1 MSHSRTLN
9 SLLTGASAAM
19 IALSSLAQLVVQ
31 QNGFFLNHAFSNQMW
46 LMVLATATATLLVM
60 SVLQGNLDELY
71 KEITSRAAKARED
84 ALTDSLTSL
93 GNRKFLIQA
102 IELRT
107 DQAVSR
113 PSAALLFIDLDHFK
127 RVNDTLGHASGDQLI
142 VEVAQRL
149 RRSAP
154 GATIGRLGGDEFAI
168 IVDETSIEE
177 LAKFCKDCVDS
188 LAGTYQIGDAEVFI
202 GVSIGAVMF
211 DQSLTATDLMRRA
224 DVAMY
229 KAKAN
234 RNGYK
239 IFDTEMIRS
248 IERRA
253 ALESRLRAD
262 LRSGQNL
269 GVLFLPQV
277 DRTGTMVGLELLVRW
292 NDSEYGPIP
301 PPEIISIAEDAG
313 LISDIG
319 LFLTKQACEAAL
331 ALPSQLICLNI
342 ATKQLLDDRFADQL
356 AALVESH
363 RLMPERFQLDIPE
376 VVLVK
381 RGEEIRPT
389 LEKFV
394 KAGFR
399 LAADDF
405 GTSTSSLNYLQNLG
419 ITAIKLDRSLLQDAV
434 GLGTIAVM
442 RAIVGLANSLH
453 LSVTC
458 EGISSQAEKSAALQA
473 GCDYLQGF
481 LFGRPVPLRDILHGG
496 LQATMSEFPAA
507 VGAGQ
512 RSPR

>member
-1 MSHSRTLN
+1 MTQSRTLN
-9 SLLTGASAAM
+9 TLLTGASAAM
-19 IALSSLAQLVVQ
+19 IALSSLAQVLVQ
-31 QNGFFLNHAFSNQMW
+31 QKGFFPDHPFSNQMW
-46 LMVLATATATLLVM
+46 LMILTTTTATLLVM
-60 SVLQGNLDELY
+60 SVLQGNLDEMY
-71 KEITSRAAKARED
+71 KEITKKAARARED

-93 GNRKFLIQA
+93 GNRKFLIKA
-102 IELRT
+102 IEERT
-107 DQAVSR
+107 DPAVSR
-113 PSAALLFIDLDHFK
+113 GDSALLFLDLDHFK
-127 RVNDTLGHASGDQLI
+127 RVNDTLGHAAGDQLI
-142 VEVAQRL
+142 VEVAERL
-149 RRSAP
+149 RNSAP

-168 IVDETSIEE
+168 IIDETGKEG
-177 LAKFCKDCVDS
+177 LAQFCEDCVNS
-188 LAGTYQIGDAEVFI
+188 LAGTYQVGGAEVFI
-202 GVSIGAVMF
+202 GISIGAVMF
-211 DQSLTATDLMRRA
+211 DQNLTTSDLMRRA

-239 IFDTEMIRS
+239 IFDDEMIRS
-248 IERRA
+248 IERRV

-269 GVLFLPQV
+269 SGLFLPQV
-277 DRTGTMVGLELLVRW
+277 DLTGTMIGLELLVRW

-319 LFLTKQACEAAL
+319 LFLTEQACEAAS
-331 ALPSQLICLNI
+331 ALPDQLVCLNI
-342 ATKQLLDDRFADQL
+342 ATKQLLDGRFADQL
-356 AALVESH
+356 AALVGSH
-363 RLMPERFQLDIPE
+363 GLMPERFQLDIPE

-389 LEKFV
+389 LEKLA

-434 GLGTIAVM
+434 DLGTIAVM
-442 RAIVGLANSLH
+442 RAIVGLARSLQ

-481 LFGRPVPLRDILHGG
+481 FFGKPIPLRDLLHSGMH
-496 LQATMSEFPAA
+496 AIMPDMPA
-507 VGAGQ
+507 VRAGQ
-512 RSPR
+512 RGSR